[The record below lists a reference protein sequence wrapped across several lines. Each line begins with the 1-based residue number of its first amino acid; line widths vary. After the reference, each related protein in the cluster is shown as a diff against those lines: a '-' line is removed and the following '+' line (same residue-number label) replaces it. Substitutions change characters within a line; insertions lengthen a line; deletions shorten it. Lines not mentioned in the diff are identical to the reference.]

1 MKTGT
6 KTCGAPARER
16 MLGPEEEWSESCDIT
31 PTQEPSDQDQGH
43 QGYREERNF
52 RNVRNLS
59 FLWNSLTSCLETL
72 ADPGS
77 GVFHIIH
84 VHITEFRFLEGIP

>member
-59 FLWNSLTSCLETL
+59 FLWNSLTSCWL
-72 ADPGS
+72 
-77 GVFHIIH
+77 
-84 VHITEFRFLEGIP
+84 IPDQVCSTSSMCTSQNSDS